1 MSGASIRGIRAGAL
15 AAALVGLA
23 ASAPSHAAPHAPPLA
38 EAVEAGLRAQVG
50 AGTRFGLVVATM
62 DGKELVAIDPD
73 GRYVPASATK
83 LFTAAAAFAALPGLD
98 GPDAEGGASVRLEA
112 RAGGAPPD
120 VVLEGH
126 GDGRLS
132 SAPDCRTDCLAALAD
147 AVAASTR
154 RVGDVIGDDR
164 WFADERWSPG
174 MSWNNIATRS
184 GTAVS
189 ALALDENVVTVT
201 VAPGPAGR
209 PVQLSSPGYFAFD
222 NEAVTLASGSSSL
235 GFDRLPG
242 SRTVRLTGA
251 LVAGAAP
258 VALRLGIDDPADY
271 AAWRLKA
278 LLEAR
283 GVKVTGR
290 IGVRH
295 RPAGT
300 SPPTPPTPAPP
311 LARLIPP
318 PLAQDILATEKNSD
332 NLHAELLLRRVARRA
347 GDGTVAAG
355 GAAVRALLTQ
365 AGLTRGQYDFFDG
378 SGMSSYNRLSPRGAV
393 AFLRWA
399 SAQPWGAA
407 LRASLPVAG
416 VDGTLA
422 SRFKGSLL
430 EGRLS
435 AKTGTLNAATALV
448 GYLNA
453 ASGRPLVFAAFAG
466 DMPEGAEATKAI
478 DAALLAVAAAN

>member
-189 ALALDENVVTVT
+189 ALTLDENVVTVT
-201 VAPGPAGR
+201 VAPGAASR
-209 PVQLSSPGYFAFD
+209 PVQLSSPGYFAIG
-222 NEAVTLASGSSSL
+222 NEAVTLASGASSL

-258 VALRLGIDDPADY
+258 VALRLGIDDAADY

-295 RPAGT
+295 RPAGMPP
-300 SPPTPPTPAPP
+300 SPPAPP
-311 LARLIPP
+311 LARLTPP
-318 PLAQDILATEKNSD
+318 ALAEDIVATEKNSD

-347 GDGTVAAG
+347 GSGTVADG

-365 AGLTRGQYDFFDG
+365 AGVKRGQYDFFDG

-422 SRFKGSLL
+422 GRFKGSPL
-430 EGRLS
+430 EGRLN